1 MLLARLAVPFLL
13 FAALGAC
20 APALDWR
27 ELRPE
32 GSGLQLMLPCRPTTQ
47 ARSVMLAGRSVK
59 FSLVACSAGAQT
71 WALAF
76 ADVGDPALVAAALE
90 ELRTSAAR
98 NLGAQAHAA
107 RPLDVPGATPN
118 AGSLRFAVDG
128 RLPDGSAVQEQA
140 AVFVRGTRVF
150 QATAVGAQLGA
161 DAVDTFFGSLRFPS

>member
-1 MLLARLAVPFLL
+1 MLLARLAVPLL
-13 FAALGAC
+13 LAAALGAC

-47 ARSVMLAGRSVK
+47 ARSVSLAGRSVK
-59 FSLVACSAGAQT
+59 LSLLACSAGEQT

-76 ADVGDPALVAAALE
+76 ADVGDPAVVAAALD

-98 NLGAQAHAA
+98 NLGAEVQAA

-118 AGSLRFAVDG
+118 PGSQRFAVDG

-140 AVFVRGTRVF
+140 AVFARGTLVF
-150 QATAVGAQLGA
+150 QATAVGARLGG